1 MPRVRRHTTARA
13 STTHAS
19 STATS
24 ITGAS
29 STPVPIAPRSRR
41 SPRWAALTL
50 AAAGALVLTS
60 CASGPAVDDT
70 ASGTPSGAS
79 ATAGYAPVTLDN
91 CGTEVTFD
99 APPQRVVTI
108 KSSTTEM
115 MLALGLSDA
124 LVGTA
129 FADGPVP
136 EQWAD
141 DVADV
146 PVLSDKVPGQ
156 EALLEAEP
164 DLVYAGWESNL
175 SSDGAGERPTLAA
188 LGIATYVS
196 PAACK
201 APGYQP
207 DPLTF
212 DDVLGEIREVSD
224 VFGVP
229 DAADAV
235 VAEQQATLDAIDPVD
250 GQSAVWW
257 SSGTD
262 TPYVGAGIGAPQ
274 MVLEAAGLTNVF
286 ADVHDAWTSVGWEQ
300 VVAADPDVLVLV
312 DSAWNSAQKKK
323 DFLAAHP
330 AASQL
335 TAVREQRYVVVPFAA
350 TEAGVRNA
358 QAAADVAD
366 AVRAL
371 AGATAAEG

>member
-1 MPRVRRHTTARA
+1 MPL
-13 STTHAS
+13 
-19 STATS
+19 
-24 ITGAS
+24 
-29 STPVPIAPRSRR
+29 
-41 SPRWAALTL
+41 AA
-50 AAAGALVLTS
+50 AAAGALLLTA
-60 CASGPAVDDT
+60 CASGAPGVATTSAPA
-70 ASGTPSGAS
+70 ATPE
-79 ATAGYAPVTLDN
+79 GYEQVTLDN

-115 MLALGLSDA
+115 LLALGLADR

-136 EQWAD
+136 ERWAD

-156 EALLEAEP
+156 EALLEVEP

-175 SSDGAGERPTLAA
+175 SADGAGERASLAT

-212 DDVLGEIREVSD
+212 DEVLEEIREVGE

-229 DAADAV
+229 EAAADV
-235 VAEQQATLDAIDPVD
+235 VAEQQATLDAIEPVD
-250 GQSAVWW
+250 GQTAVWW

-274 MVLEAAGLTNVF
+274 MLLEAAGLRNVF
-286 ADVHDAWTSVGWEQ
+286 ADVHDTWTSVGWEQ
-300 VVAADPDVLVLV
+300 VVAADPDVIVLV
-312 DSAWNSAQKKK
+312 DAAWNPAQKKME
-323 DFLAAHP
+323 FLAAHP

-335 TAVREQRYVVVPFAA
+335 AAVREQRYVVVPFAA

-358 QAAADVAD
+358 QAASDVAD

-371 AGATAAEG
+371 DAGTPAPATTEG

>member
-1 MPRVRRHTTARA
+1 MPRARRRTPRVTASPPRT
-13 STTHAS
+13 ST
-19 STATS
+19 
-24 ITGAS
+24 G
-29 STPVPIAPRSRR
+29 RR
-41 SPRWAALTL
+41 SVLVAVASCTL
-50 AAAGALVLTS
+50 LLAS
-60 CASGPAVDDT
+60 CTTNAPAPGPSATRSSGPA
-70 ASGTPSGAS
+70 S
-79 ATAGYAPVTLDN
+79 YAPVTLDN

-99 APPQRVVTI
+99 APPQRVVAI

-115 MLALGLSDA
+115 LLALGLADT

-129 FADGPVP
+129 FADGPLP
-136 EQWAD
+136 ERWAD
-141 DVADV
+141 DAADV

-156 EALLEAEP
+156 EALLEVEP

-175 SSDGAGERPTLAA
+175 SADGAGERSTLGA

-196 PAACK
+196 PSACK
-201 APGYQP
+201 EPGYQP

-212 DDVLGEIREVSD
+212 DDVLHEIREVGD

-229 DAADAV
+229 DAAAEV
-235 VAEQQATLDAIDPVD
+235 VAEQQATLDAIEPAD
-250 GQSAVWW
+250 GQTAVWW

-274 MVLEAAGLTNVF
+274 MLLETAGLTNVF
-286 ADVHDAWTSVGWEQ
+286 ADVHDTWTSVGWEQ
-300 VVAADPDVLVLV
+300 VVSADPDVLVLV

-350 TEAGVRNA
+350 SEAGVRNA
-358 QAAADVAD
+358 QAAADLAE
-366 AVRAL
+366 AARAL
-371 AGATAAEG
+371 DMGTPVPDPTTQG

>member
-1 MPRVRRHTTARA
+1 MPRARRHLVPVPRSAARCAGDSPTRTTSPRRVPRA
-13 STTHAS
+13 VLVTGVAVGVLALAACS
-19 STATS
+19 
-24 ITGAS
+24 TGA
-29 STPVPIAPRSRR
+29 P
-41 SPRWAALTL
+41 
-50 AAAGALVLTS
+50 AAAPSA
-60 CASGPAVDDT
+60 
-70 ASGTPSGAS
+70 TPSDVP
-79 ATAGYAPVTLDN
+79 TTYAPVTLDN

-115 MLALGLSDA
+115 MLALGLADA

-136 EQWAD
+136 EQWAA

-175 SSDGAGERPTLAA
+175 SADGAGERSTLDA

-196 PAACK
+196 PSACK
-201 APGYQP
+201 DPAYQP

-212 DDVLGEIREVSD
+212 DDVLGEIREVGE

-229 DAADAV
+229 EAAREV
-235 VAEQQATLDAIDPVD
+235 VAAQQATLDAIEPVD
-250 GQSAVWW
+250 GATAVWW

-262 TPYVGAGIGAPQ
+262 TPFVGAGIGAPQ
-274 MVLEAAGLTNVF
+274 MLLETAGLTNVF
-286 ADVHDAWTSVGWEQ
+286 ADVDDTWTSVGWEQ

-312 DSAWNSAQKKK
+312 DSAWNSAQKKR

-350 TEAGVRNA
+350 SEAGVRNA
-358 QAAADVAD
+358 QAASDIAD

-371 AGATAAEG
+371 DAGTPAATSEG

>member
-1 MPRVRRHTTARA
+1 MPRARRHSPDTRPPLPRDRRRPALTAAAVAGAILLA
-13 STTHAS
+13 SCAGTPAAGPAA
-19 STATS
+19 TAT
-24 ITGAS
+24 GEPS
-29 STPVPIAPRSRR
+29 S
-41 SPRWAALTL
+41 
-50 AAAGALVLTS
+50 
-60 CASGPAVDDT
+60 
-70 ASGTPSGAS
+70 
-79 ATAGYAPVTLDN
+79 AGYAPVTIDN

-108 KSSTTEM
+108 KSSTTET
-115 MLALGLSDA
+115 MLALGLADV

-175 SSDGAGERPTLAA
+175 SADGAGERPALAA

-201 APGYQP
+201 SPGYQP

-212 DDVLGEIREVSD
+212 DDVFAEVREVGA

-229 DAADAV
+229 DAAERV
-235 VAEQQATLDAIDPVD
+235 VQEQQATLDAVEPVD
-250 GQSAVWW
+250 GATAVWW

-274 MVLEAAGLTNVF
+274 MVLEAAGLRNAF
-286 ADVHDAWTSVGWEQ
+286 ADVHDTWTSIGWEQ

-312 DSAWNSAQKKK
+312 DSAWSSAQKKK
-323 DFLAAHP
+323 DYLAAHP

-371 AGATAAEG
+371 DGGTAAASEG